1 MAGFRF
7 SKNFCA
13 VFQFKCDSI
22 LHVRLASHSMILL
35 CPSSPSLFPSRE
47 TYNGTASEAD
57 RNIISNH
64 VITFQIS
71 NFNTFCFPQIPIISY
86 PGCQRFFS
94 RSGRQNWA
102 AKPRR
107 PVAKRRTS
115 TRSDA
120 ALAAGEREDLL
131 ASRITIPLPL
141 SLKPVKCQTTQSCL
155 CHETASLDG
164 KSHSD
169 HNTSNKW
176 VHILSIPRPIHCKK
190 MTTLDKKCKK

>member
-35 CPSSPSLFPSRE
+35 CPSSPSLFPSRD

-86 PGCQRFFS
+86 PVYQRFFS
-94 RSGRQNWA
+94 RFLVFSRDRIE
-102 AKPRR
+102 RR
-107 PVAKRRTS
+107 SREGGSRR
-115 TRSDA
+115 
-120 ALAAGEREDLL
+120 GETLL
-131 ASRITIPLPL
+131 ALTPPSPL
-141 SLKPVKCQTTQSCL
+141 
-155 CHETASLDG
+155 ASE
-164 KSHSD
+164 K
-169 HNTSNKW
+169 TSW
-176 VHILSIPRPIHCKK
+176 HPG
-190 MTTLDKKCKK
+190 